1 MGNLLIELKDFSNNH
16 KGERGIT
23 IFFDISKDTPM
34 IVIGIQ
40 NRISQV
46 INNLLG
52 NAESFSPPNT
62 RITVKAEVFDGFVNV
77 TVDDEGPGFSEY
89 SLINVFDRF
98 YKDRPTE
105 EKFDTH
111 SGLGLSISKQIIET
125 HGGKIWAA
133 NRKSN
138 NGNILGG
145 QVKFILPIEI

>member
-1 MGNLLIELKDFSNNH
+1 MGSLLIKLKDFSNNH

-46 INNLLG
+46 INNLLA
-52 NAESFSPPNT
+52 NAEIFSPPNS
-62 RITVKAEVFDGFVNV
+62 RITVRAKIFDGFVNI

-125 HGGKIWAA
+125 HGGKIWAE
-133 NRKSN
+133 NRKSS